1 LPVFRASSSGGP
13 NENSTHFTS
22 MPRGLS
28 ASSTVWRCFTAGNI
42 PALWN
47 PIRTSFNCCAAAG
60 DAAIEIDPSKAT
72 ATPAAKLRLVCDI
85 LSLLRLMLAIQDREA
100 QTLRRFFRIVVSKMK

>member
-1 LPVFRASSSGGP
+1 
-13 NENSTHFTS
+13 
-22 MPRGLS
+22 MPRDLS
-28 ASSTVWRCFTAGNI
+28 ASSTVWRCFTAGKI

-47 PIRTSFNCCAAAG
+47 PIRTSFNGSAAAG
-60 DAAIEIDPSKAT
+60 DAAIEIDARKAN

-85 LSLLRLMLAIQDREA
+85 LSLLRLVLATRDREP